1 MSGIPLSPPKIPLTI
16 SELQAP
22 SERGAASIRALTAAQ
37 IDLAETG
44 RQRDTDRVTRER
56 SRISTGGVS
65 MDVDPLFLGRIV
77 ERILVVIFGGLSL
90 VLGWRLFMVG
100 VVDPQIAEI
109 KFKDWKVSLRQVG
122 PGSVFAALGIGVMAF
137 ALSRPL
143 EISEGTKVYATPPE
157 AAGARTVSYLGTSDD
172 LKHWVRVLNT
182 FARLDAARLQGDS
195 VLASDMRAELAR
207 AQEEIAI
214 MRNLLLLEKFSEADI
229 AAWQKYQDAYLNDP
243 RSVPDNVR
251 PTLSAIEPWMIS
263 TIVDER

>member
-1 MSGIPLSPPKIPLTI
+1 
-16 SELQAP
+16 
-22 SERGAASIRALTAAQ
+22 
-37 IDLAETG
+37 
-44 RQRDTDRVTRER
+44 
-56 SRISTGGVS
+56 
-65 MDVDPLFLGRIV
+65 MDVDPLFVGRIV
-77 ERILVVIFGGLSL
+77 ERILVVLFGGLSL

-137 ALSRPL
+137 ALSQPL
-143 EISEGTKVYATPPE
+143 QVSDGAKLDGTYAT
-157 AAGARTVSYLGTSDD
+157 AAADARTVSYLGTSDD